1 VFIDKIVEIC
11 QVFKT
16 YTFIQVKAF
25 IFKMKNLKHRI
36 LLVLVALTI
45 IGEVTSIIL
54 WTANPII
61 PTGENIRYTLTVD
74 YTIAVGSAAVFVA
87 LNLVALIGIIRRNKI
102 GSIFLIAISIINRLI
117 SEPIFIGGIHLI
129 FVTWTAQ
136 LVIFAYVEYRGLS
149 NNGTLFLS
157 GGVIFDLIA
166 TSLIFNS
173 VNSLI
178 FGVTFYVFFIVF
190 LVGAFIAIKKLRQVS
205 RV

>member
-87 LNLVALIGIIRRNKI
+87 LNLVALI